1 MVVKQKNSIELNIF
15 ILTML
20 TLISVISI
28 LYDQQKIVLL
38 NNEINTNNYTVIAF
52 FKIKIKFQVISF
64 LLIF

>member
-1 MVVKQKNSIELNIF
+1 VVKQRNSIELNIF

-38 NNEINTNNYTVIAF
+38 NNEINNNYTVIALF
-52 FKIKIKFQVISF
+52 
-64 LLIF
+64 

>member
-1 MVVKQKNSIELNIF
+1 MVVKQRNSIELNIF

-38 NNEINTNNYTVIAF
+38 NNEINNNYTVIALF
-52 FKIKIKFQVISF
+52 
-64 LLIF
+64 

>member
-1 MVVKQKNSIELNIF
+1 
-15 ILTML
+15 ML